1 MGNRQSYL
9 RSNKKTETT
18 INMIDPNRK
27 GGVALVFESAGLT
40 QIGDIQLWLIPAEWS
55 GKAISIPVYAAECAG
70 IGVPNKWAVWPALRL
85 SDPLKRMI
93 GKHMKRFGADEL
105 DARWIASGESF
116 PFGMSKA
123 NGVTPSYYLSHDSLA
138 TGEIATPE
146 PFSDEFAR
154 EVFNASGIADY
165 AIFKAVWAALIG
177 AIPRWLMR
185 ELKPINFGYMKLYCV
200 PMRYN
205 WKLNLL
211 AAFPTLRTVIAHVGR
226 RKWKMIIPQLR
237 DAMFNTRQ
245 VELHDGEKHPYFG
258 WTLEVVPTKQFTDFA
273 TAVETTR
280 SQAYPGEAYVRQWGA
295 IIARLQPQ
303 LEEILFYACKKT
315 SYASASVRQH
325 GQEGDPG
332 FRPLL
337 APGTMR
343 KEAVDRDDLPIVCN
357 PPGTFVTSE
366 ESGEPIE
373 VKSFKHMPTVSFV
386 RRKR

>member
-1 MGNRQSYL
+1 MQ
-9 RSNKKTETT
+9 TQETK
-18 INMIDPNRK
+18 RV
-27 GGVALVFESAGLT
+27 GGVPLHFTAAGLT
-40 QIGDIQLWLIPAEWS
+40 QVSDIQLWLANLPWDSSTITA
-55 GKAISIPVYAAECAG
+55 PVYVAKCSGALNG
-70 IGVPNKWAVWPALRL
+70 HSYVMWPALRIPE
-85 SDPLKRMI
+85 PLYRSLV
-93 GKHMKRFGADEL
+93 KHFSKLGVFVADR
-105 DARWIASGESF
+105 RWIARDDQF
-116 PFGMSKA
+116 PCGMTKA
-123 NGVTPSYYLSHDSLA
+123 DGVTPSYYLDPAILA
-138 TGEIATPE
+138 GGAPAE
-146 PFSDEFAR
+146 PQDFSNDFMR
-154 EVFNASGIADY
+154 EVYEASGIADF
-165 AIFKAVWAALIG
+165 AIFSAVWAALISSM
-177 AIPRWLMR
+177 PRWLMR
-185 ELKPINFGYMKLYCV
+185 SLKPIDLQYFKIHAIPL
-200 PMRYN
+200 RYN

-211 AAFPTLRTVIAHVGR
+211 AAFPSLRTVIAHVGR
-226 RKWKMIIPQLR
+226 KKWKMIIPQLR
-237 DAMFNTRQ
+237 DAMFNTKQ
-245 VELHDGEKHPYFG
+245 VELHEGDKHPYFG

-280 SQAYPGEAYVRQWGA
+280 SQAYPGEAYIRQWGA

-325 GQEGDPG
+325 GQDGPPG

-343 KEAVDRDDLPIVCN
+343 NEAVDRDDLPIVCN